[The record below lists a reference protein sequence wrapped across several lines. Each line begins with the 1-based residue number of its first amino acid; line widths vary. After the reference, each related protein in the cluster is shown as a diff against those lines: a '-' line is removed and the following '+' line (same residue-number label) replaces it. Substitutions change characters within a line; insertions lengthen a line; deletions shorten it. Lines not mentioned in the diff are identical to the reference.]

1 MGVGESGLW
10 RIIGLRGGEA
20 ACVGAGDGR
29 EPASVAARPVST
41 RGYGRRVS
49 NAAIVGGY
57 RA

>member
-41 RGYGRRVS
+41 RG
-49 NAAIVGGY
+49 
-57 RA
+57 